1 MVCPSTLVAHWVYE
15 AASFFAEAI
24 NGSDGS
30 DGPGGSSGANGPRAG
45 GRLRP
50 LGYTG
55 SPAQRRR
62 ILKSEQFRD
71 SRLVVTSYNTLMRDQ
86 DELAKFTWGFV
97 VLDEGHAIAGGAKVT
112 PFLRSLRWC

>member
-1 MVCPSTLVAHWVYE
+1 MVTWCRLIAW
-15 AASFFAEAI
+15 
-24 NGSDGS
+24 
-30 DGPGGSSGANGPRAG
+30 AG
-45 GRLRP
+45 CAVVEFELSVHEHV
-50 LGYTG
+50 L